1 MKFEESV
8 KFLRLS
14 TGEDIISQVVEVTQ
28 KDESHYM
35 LINPLKIIY
44 MTGEKSGRLSISLMQ
59 WIFHRVCSTQEFV
72 IYPSDIITL
81 AAPSSGLKDYYIESV
96 DHFQKLREE
105 LEKNTE
111 FESSSSTEEEDP
123 FQDEDEVN
131 ILNELKEMLMN
142 TSSKRTLH

>member
-1 MKFEESV
+1 MTFEESI

-14 TGEDIISQVVEVTQ
+14 TGEDIISQVIEVTE

-35 LINPLKIIY
+35 LVNPLKIIY
-44 MTGEKSGRLSISLMQ
+44 MTGAKQGRLSISLMQ

-81 AAPSSGLKDYYIESV
+81 AAPSSGLKEYYTESV
-96 DHFQKLREE
+96 EHFQKVRED

-111 FESSSSTEEEDP
+111 FESSSEDDT
-123 FQDEDEVN
+123 FQNEDEEN

-142 TSSKRTLH
+142 TSSKRILH